1 MRAAR
6 CVIAL
11 VVSVL
16 ALTRAANAQL
26 QPPAIRQMIG
36 TGTIDGV
43 VTDTMLVPLVG
54 STVSVIGSN
63 IRVVTGDNG
72 RFRIS
77 SLDPGEYI
85 VIAHR
90 LGYEPLSTRVT
101 VTVTDTERVSFA
113 LERVT
118 TALDTVKVAGE
129 QLPVR
134 FAEFETRLRNKEATA
149 AFTRDDILKVNPVD
163 TWQML
168 SRVPALKVIPN
179 GPNGGMLA
187 VSTRAMKVDG
197 TTLQAVP
204 CYMSVMIDGVLMGGD
219 PVPSGGTVPMGIN
232 SKIAAPPPMKQS
244 DGAFDMSKLPPPDQI
259 HGIEVFAGPAS
270 IPPQYN
276 GAANNKMCGLIVIWT
291 R

>member
-1 MRAAR
+1 MRSSR
-6 CVIAL
+6 F
-11 VVSVL
+11 VL
-16 ALTRAANAQL
+16 ALFGGALLSPGAANAQA
-26 QPPAIRQMIG
+26 PAERQLVG

-43 VTDTMLVPLVG
+43 VTDTMLVPLAG

-90 LGYEPLSTRVT
+90 LGYEPLSARVK
-101 VTVTDTERVSFA
+101 VTLTDTERVSFA
-113 LERVT
+113 LERIVT
-118 TALDTVKVAGE
+118 SLDTVSVSARR
-129 QLPVR
+129 LPAR
-134 FAEFETRLRNKEATA
+134 FSDFESRLKNKSAST
-149 AFTRDDILKVNPVD
+149 AFTREDILKVNPVD

-168 SRVPALKVIPN
+168 SRAPELKLVPHGA
-179 GPNGGMLA
+179 NGGLWA
-187 VSTRAMKVDG
+187 VSTRAMKIDG
-197 TTLQAVP
+197 GTLQAVP
-204 CYMSVMIDGVLMGGD
+204 CFMSVMIDGVVMGGD
-219 PVPSGGTVPMGIN
+219 SGGGGVKGLTRSGGDPTMTPQGG
-232 SKIAAPPPMKQS
+232 Q
-244 DGAFDMSKLPPPDQI
+244 FDMARLPPPDQI

-276 GAANNKMCGLIVIWT
+276 DAANDKMCGLIAIWT

>member
-1 MRAAR
+1 MRVAG
-6 CVIAL
+6 
-11 VVSVL
+11 
-16 ALTRAANAQL
+16 AQAT
-26 QPPAIRQMIG
+26 PMRQIVG
-36 TGTIDGV
+36 TGTIDGI
-43 VTDTMLVPLVG
+43 VTDTMLVPLT
-54 STVSVIGSN
+54 SATVSVLGSN

-72 RFRIS
+72 RFRIA

-90 LGYEPLSTRVT
+90 LGYEPLSARVN

-118 TALDTVKVAGE
+118 AALDTVKVAGA
-129 QLPVR
+129 QLPPR
-134 FAEFETRLRNKEATA
+134 FAEFESRLKNKEATA

-168 SRVPALKVIPN
+168 SRVPSLKLIPH
-179 GPNGGMLA
+179 GKNGGLWV
-187 VSTRAMKVDG
+187 VSNRSMKIDG
-197 TTLQAVP
+197 HSLQAVP
-204 CYMSVMIDGVLMGGD
+204 CFMSVMVDGVMLAADPPPIGLAAGSGTTGD
-219 PVPSGGTVPMGIN
+219 PNLVSAGGGFDAMNLPS
-232 SKIAAPPPMKQS
+232 
-244 DGAFDMSKLPPPDQI
+244 PDQI

-276 GAANNKMCGLIVIWT
+276 GAANNKMCGLIAIWT

>member
-1 MRAAR
+1 MRARRFA
-6 CVIAL
+6 I
-11 VVSVL
+11 VL
-16 ALTRAANAQL
+16 FAGSLLSARAADAQV
-26 QPPAIRQMIG
+26 QVPAIRQMIG

-77 SLDPGEYI
+77 MLEPGEYI

-90 LGYEPLSTRVT
+90 LGYEPLSARVS

-118 TALDTVKVAGE
+118 TALDTVKVAGA
-129 QLPVR
+129 QLPPR
-134 FAEFETRLRNKEATA
+134 FAEFESRLRNKEASA
-149 AFTRDDILKVNPVD
+149 AFTREDILKVNPVD

-168 SRVPALKVIPN
+168 SRVPALKLVPH
-179 GPNGGMLA
+179 GSDGGWWA
-187 VSTRAMKVDG
+187 VSTRAMRVSAAG
-197 TTLQAVP
+197 ATP
-204 CYMSVMIDGVLMGGD
+204 CFMSVMVDGVMMAGDPQVGSAPPAGRGGGGGD
-219 PVPSGGTVPMGIN
+219 PALNQAPGGT
-232 SKIAAPPPMKQS
+232 
-244 DGAFDMSKLPPPDQI
+244 FDLTNLPPPDQI

-276 GAANNKMCGLIVIWT
+276 GAANAKMCGLIAIWT